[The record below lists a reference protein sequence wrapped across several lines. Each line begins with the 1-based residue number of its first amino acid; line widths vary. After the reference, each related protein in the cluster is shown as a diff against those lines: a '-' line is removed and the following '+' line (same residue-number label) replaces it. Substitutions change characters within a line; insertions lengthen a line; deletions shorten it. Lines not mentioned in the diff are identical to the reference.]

1 MNKEILLVAETVSN
15 EKGVSRD
22 VIFEAIE
29 SALAAATKKR
39 FKEEDVEI
47 RVEIDRVSGD
57 SRTFRV
63 WHVVPDEELY
73 EFGRQLTLDEAH
85 EHDEKLQIGDTYEEE
100 VASES
105 FGRIAAQTAK
115 QVIVQKVR
123 EAERARV
130 YSEFKDRTGE
140 MVQGVVKRVSHRE
153 AMVDIEGVEAALPR
167 SAWIDRELM
176 RNGDR
181 IKAILTEVRDEVL
194 RTRLLGRI
202 DAEAKV
208 AR

>member
-57 SRTFRV
+57 YRTFRV

-123 EAERARV
+123 EAV
-130 YSEFKDRTGE
+130 SYTHLTLPT
-140 MVQGVVKRVSHRE
+140 KRIV
-153 AMVDIEGVEAALPR
+153 
-167 SAWIDRELM
+167 
-176 RNGDR
+176 
-181 IKAILTEVRDEVL
+181 
-194 RTRLLGRI
+194 
-202 DAEAKV
+202 
-208 AR
+208 